1 MGGKKHGEKSC
12 GGELGLLK
20 LQFPICSKAEFTTW
34 SEPRCVLRAVL
45 ADNALQALA
54 AYSRRSTRLADTVN
68 SCITVP
74 ISISE
79 EIMKRL

>member
-1 MGGKKHGEKSC
+1 MGEKNMEKKAVEENWGSRSRNF
-12 GGELGLLK
+12 LFALKQSSPPGLNH
-20 LQFPICSKAEFTTW
+20 A
-34 SEPRCVLRAVL
+34 VLCAVL

-54 AYSRRSTRLADTVN
+54 AYSRRSTRLDDTVN